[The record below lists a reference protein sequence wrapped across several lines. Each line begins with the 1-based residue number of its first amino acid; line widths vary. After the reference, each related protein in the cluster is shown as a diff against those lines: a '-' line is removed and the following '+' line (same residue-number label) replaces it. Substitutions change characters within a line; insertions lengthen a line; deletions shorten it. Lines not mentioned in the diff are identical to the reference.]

1 MAGSSVSKTII
12 YSVSNLSSYKAMT
25 KCNLYSIQGGPR
37 TILAWLLSAMLLL
50 AGLTGLTSCVYDDPS
65 ACPPEQGDF
74 YLSMSVAPQS
84 TFRQGTD
91 PLPEPELQAK
101 LTAAEN
107 KVKSVRVLIFDHA
120 TGHCLVNQVLGGYT
134 QPATDGTPWSHPVLI
149 PGDVKS
155 FDFYFVANEASKT
168 YNLTTALQGVTER
181 GHLYFRPELT
191 QIPWQPE
198 FLPKLA
204 EGGSGEED
212 LIPMTAICSNVS
224 LDDIKQMLG
233 QGTKEDPY
241 RFLAKNGKHRPVRLT
256 RVLARVDITMPDM
269 IANSVLGDP
278 KSDQMLV
285 LDYIDDFQMALYNVP
300 RYFALFASRY
310 YDENQW
316 TPSLYNP
323 ISSNYYRAPQD
334 GQDCYYLERD
344 KNKVQRNM
352 ASTASAGQA
361 IGELRTSDYYT
372 TIYVPEFIRQTN
384 VEAEKTPDQLAAM
397 QLRLTF
403 KVNEW
408 DPLKR
413 NSNVYQVNKHS
424 IEDRFDDR
432 TTEVTGQLAANNAG
446 VSNYSVIRNTWYQ
459 IKITQQDFK

>member
-12 YSVSNLSSYKAMT
+12 YNVSNLSSYKAMT
-25 KCNLYSIQGGPR
+25 KCNLHSIQGGPR
-37 TILAWLLSAMLLL
+37 TILAWLLSAMLL
-50 AGLTGLTSCVYDDPS
+50 LTGLTSCVYDDPS

-120 TGHCLVNQVLGGYT
+120 MGKCLVNQVLGGYT

-168 YNLTTALQGVTER
+168 YNLTTALQGVSER

-191 QIPWQPE
+191 KIPWQPE
-198 FLPKLA
+198 FMPKLA

-212 LIPMTAICSNVS
+212 LIPMTAICSNIS

-241 RFLAKNGKHRPVRLT
+241 RFLAENGKRRPVRLT
-256 RVLARVDITMPDM
+256 RVLARIDITMPNM

-278 KSDQMLV
+278 TSDQMLV
-285 LDYIDDFQMALYNVP
+285 LDYIDDFEMALYNVP
-300 RYFALFASRY
+300 RYFSLFASRY
-310 YDENQW
+310 YDENRW
-316 TPSLYNP
+316 TTTLYSP
-323 ISSNYYRAPQD
+323 ISNNYYTNPQD

-352 ASTASAGQA
+352 ASTASTGQA

-403 KVNEW
+403 KVNDW

-413 NSNVYQVNKHS
+413 NSNVYQVNKHPLVDKFT
-424 IEDRFDDR
+424 DRDS
-432 TTEVTGQLAANNAG
+432 EEKGQLSANNKD
-446 VSNYSVIRNTWYQ
+446 VSIYSVIRNTWYQ

>member
-12 YSVSNLSSYKAMT
+12 YNVSNLSSYKAMT

-50 AGLTGLTSCVYDDPS
+50 AGLTSLTSCVYDDPS

-84 TFRQGTD
+84 TFRQGTM
-91 PLPEPELQAK
+91 PLSELQKK
-101 LTAAEN
+101 LTAAED
-107 KVKSVRVLIFDHA
+107 KVKTVRVLIFDHA
-120 TGHCLVNQVLGGYT
+120 TGECLVNQVLGGYT

-168 YNLTTALQGVTER
+168 YNLTTALQGVSER
-181 GHLYFRPELT
+181 IQLYMLPGLT

-198 FLPKLA
+198 FMPKLA
-204 EGGSGEED
+204 EGGSGEDD
-212 LIPMTAICSNVS
+212 LIPMTAICPNVS

-241 RFLAKNGKHRPVRLT
+241 RFLAKNGQRKPVRLT
-256 RVLARVDITMPDM
+256 RVLARIDITMPDM
-269 IANSVLGDP
+269 IANKVLGDP
-278 KSDQMLV
+278 KSDQVLV
-285 LDYIDDFQMALYNVP
+285 LDYIEDFEMALYNVP

-316 TPSLYNP
+316 TTTLYSP
-323 ISSNYYRAPQD
+323 ISSNYYRAPQG
-334 GQDCYYLERD
+334 GQDCYYIERD

-352 ASTASAGQA
+352 ASTGSTGHA
-361 IGELRTSDYYT
+361 IGELSTSDYYT
-372 TIYVPEFIRQTN
+372 TIYVPEFIRPASADAGLTS
-384 VEAEKTPDQLAAM
+384 DQLAAM

-403 KVNEW
+403 QVNEW
-408 DPLKR
+408 DPKHR
-413 NSNVYQVNKHS
+413 TGYQVGRHPLK
-424 IEDRFDDR
+424 DKFDDR
-432 TTEVTGQLAANNAG
+432 TTEKTGQLAANNAG
-446 VSNYSVIRNTWYQ
+446 VSEYSVIRNTWYQ
-459 IKITQQDFK
+459 IKITQQDFE